1 MLRSLSGAQ
10 GKAARRL
17 QPEQGVRGSSSPP
30 RDPHHNLAKQLKWW
44 RDWLQFR
51 REGIAG
57 DWVRLVVEWR
67 LSHNIFGD
75 NGKQFLFPGFSHPL
89 ENGEG
94 KRRGQNQA
102 GTKSTSDLDSG
113 KGFLLIFNFF
123 FLNCNKV
130 YIKEQLN
137 LFSGGEPNAVV
148 KEAGWNLGS
157 STARD
162 PPALLTLAVKVS
174 PFRCVVRDT
183 HHGVCVW
190 SFKRVLVPG
199 NNPFINITYK
209 ERKSHSLL
217 TELSSNKKYK
227 SRLGGKA
234 S

>member
-1 MLRSLSGAQ
+1 MGNSSSFLAFLTPWRTVRGKDGDRTNLGQKALLTLIQ
-10 GKAARRL
+10 GKDSYL
-17 QPEQGVRGSSSPP
+17 
-30 RDPHHNLAKQLKWW
+30 
-44 RDWLQFR
+44 
-51 REGIAG
+51 
-57 DWVRLVVEWR
+57 
-67 LSHNIFGD
+67 
-75 NGKQFLFPGFSHPL
+75 FL
-89 ENGEG
+89 
-94 KRRGQNQA
+94 
-102 GTKSTSDLDSG
+102 
-113 KGFLLIFNFF
+113 IF

-130 YIKEQLN
+130 YIKKQLN
-137 LFSGGEPNAVV
+137 LFSGGGPNAVV

-190 SFKRVLVPG
+190 GFKRVLVPG
-199 NNPFINITYK
+199 NNPFINIAYK